1 MKELEALKQHLPENV
16 YKELLTLNITS
27 KMRLAHFLSQI
38 AHESGNFKF
47 VRENLNYSAAGLK
60 KTFGKYF
67 TPQELLKYANKPDKI
82 ANRVYANRMGNGD
95 EVSGDGYR
103 YRGRGYL
110 QLTGK
115 DNYRKFEKYIGEDI
129 LNYPD
134 LVATKYPLTSAL
146 FFFDKNNLWKICDKG
161 TSGDVVKELTKRING
176 GLNGLEDRQK
186 KFTFFYNLI
195 LKA

>member
-1 MKELEALKQHLPENV
+1 MKELEALQQHLPENV
-16 YKELLTLNITS
+16 YNELLTLNILS
-27 KMRLAHFLSQI
+27 RMRLAHFLAQI

-115 DNYRKFEKYIGEDI
+115 DNYSKFEKYIGEDI
-129 LNYPD
+129 LNNPD
-134 LVATKYPLTSAL
+134 LVATKYPLMSAA

>member
-1 MKELEALKQHLPENV
+1 MKELEALKQHLPANV
-16 YKELLTLNITS
+16 FNELLTLNIS
-27 KMRLAHFLSQI
+27 SGMRLAHFLSQI

-47 VRENLNYSAAGLK
+47 VRENLNYSAEGLK
-60 KTFGKYF
+60 RTFEKYF
-67 TPQELLKYANKPDKI
+67 TPQELLKYDRKPILI

-95 EVSGDGYR
+95 EASGDGYR

-161 TSGDVVKELTKRING
+161 TSSDVVKELTRRING
-176 GLNGLEDRQK
+176 GFNGLEDRQK
-186 KFTFFYNLI
+186 KFTLFYNLI